1 MADGNREIIHK
12 AFASSVGNWA
22 LHKLYPVPFHMD
34 RMIELLP
41 NQAAY
46 DAIAS
51 GQDPRR
57 IAEDWREPLEKFQQL
72 RQKYLIYK

>member
-1 MADGNREIIHK
+1 MER
-12 AFASSVGNWA
+12 
-22 LHKLYPVPFHMD
+22 L
-34 RMIELLP
+34 IELLN
-41 NQAAY
+41 NQSVY

-57 IAEDWREPLEKFQQL
+57 IADDWREPLERFLQI